1 MVAVPKYPP
10 YTRAQFDVWKSLWP
24 IVFRERPERDMTLN
38 EEEVQNLKKY
48 MTLAHTEMVK
58 ALDQDKFPRGVVV
71 VDPQSDTVLA
81 SATDGRITS
90 PNPLDHA
97 VMIAIEQVALRER
110 QRREQQHPGQV
121 DELTKTSANLG
132 PSTPNSGYLCTGYDV
147 YTTMEPCVIRLFY
160 LDTNPEE
167 GGLKS
172 NFGVHNFSKLNHQY
186 RVYQVTDRDSVTG

>member
-1 MVAVPKYPP
+1 
-10 YTRAQFDVWKSLWP
+10 
-24 IVFRERPERDMTLN
+24 
-38 EEEVQNLKKY
+38 
-48 MTLAHTEMVK
+48 
-58 ALDQDKFPRGVVV
+58 PRGVVV

-121 DELTKTSANLG
+121 DD
-132 PSTPNSGYLCTGYDV
+132 GYLCTGYDV
-147 YTTMEPCVIRLFY
+147 YTTMEPCVMCSMALTHSRIRRLFY

-186 RVYQVTDRDSVTG
+186 RVY